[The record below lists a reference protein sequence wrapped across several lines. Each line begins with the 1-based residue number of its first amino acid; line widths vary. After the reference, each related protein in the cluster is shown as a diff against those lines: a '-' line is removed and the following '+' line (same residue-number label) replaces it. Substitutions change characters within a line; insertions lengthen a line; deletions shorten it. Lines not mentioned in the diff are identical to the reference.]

1 MYYSDDLVEE
11 VRTKNDIV
19 DVISGY
25 VRLQKK
31 GSSYFGLCPFHN
43 EKSPSFSVSRD
54 KQMYYCF
61 GCGNGGNVFT
71 FLMEYENYTFPEALK
86 TLADRAGVELPKM
99 EYSREAKAKAD
110 LRSTLLEIN
119 KTAAKYFYAQ
129 LKSNRGE
136 TAYRYLTGRALSDE
150 TITAFGLGYS
160 SKYSDDLYRY
170 LRSKGYTEDQIRQA
184 GLINTD
190 EKNGVYDKF
199 WNRVMFPIMDVN
211 SRVIGFGGRVMGDG
225 KPKYLNSP
233 ETMIFDK
240 SRNLYGLNRARSSRK
255 PYFLVC
261 EGYMDVIALHQAG
274 FTNAVASLG
283 TALTSGH
290 ASLIKRYVQEVY
302 LTYDSDD
309 AGTRAAL
316 RAVPILKEAGIT
328 TRVIRMDPY
337 KDPDEFIKNLGAEAF
352 EERIGKARN
361 GFMFSL
367 ETLSKNYDLN
377 TPEGKTDFLKEAA
390 RRLGTFE
397 EELERNNYIEAVAKE
412 YQVEV
417 GSLKK
422 LVSKTA
428 IQDGLARPANRPRST
443 QQADKPKEDGQ
454 KKSQGV
460 LLTWMI
466 ESRKLFGIIKKYISP
481 EDFTTELY
489 KTVAEL
495 LYQQYEEGEINPA
508 RVISHF
514 TEEEEH
520 KQVAALFHTK
530 IQELTT
536 KEEQEKALKETIIKV
551 KDASLEQKMRELP
564 PTDLAGFQRMMVE
577 RKAVEELRKLH
588 ISID

>member
-1 MYYSDDLVEE
+1 
-11 VRTKNDIV
+11 
-19 DVISGY
+19 
-25 VRLQKK
+25 
-31 GSSYFGLCPFHN
+31 
-43 EKSPSFSVSRD
+43 
-54 KQMYYCF
+54 
-61 GCGNGGNVFT
+61 
-71 FLMEYENYTFPEALK
+71 
-86 TLADRAGVELPKM
+86 
-99 EYSREAKAKAD
+99 
-110 LRSTLLEIN
+110 
-119 KTAAKYFYAQ
+119 
-129 LKSNRGE
+129 
-136 TAYRYLTGRALSDE
+136 
-150 TITAFGLGYS
+150 
-160 SKYSDDLYRY
+160 
-170 LRSKGYTEDQIRQA
+170 
-184 GLINTD
+184 
-190 EKNGVYDKF
+190 
-199 WNRVMFPIMDVN
+199 
-211 SRVIGFGGRVMGDG
+211 
-225 KPKYLNSP
+225 
-233 ETMIFDK
+233 
-240 SRNLYGLNRARSSRK
+240 
-255 PYFLVC
+255 
-261 EGYMDVIALHQAG
+261 MDVIALHQAG

-412 YQVEV
+412 YQVDR

-428 IQDGLARPANRPRST
+428 IQDGLARPASRPRST
-443 QQADKPKEDGQ
+443 QQTEKPKEHGQ

-489 KTVAEL
+489 RTVADL

-564 PTDLAGFQRMMVE
+564 PTDLAGFQRMMKE